1 MDGMSKISQTSSDK
15 VNGKL
20 VKYREGDCLTVGC
33 KNGKYLALFVSKK
46 FNKFYDLTL
55 LDFYKK
61 RKPTLQE
68 FIDGKFFGTR
78 FGSWEDLTYAVN
90 VRMIACKYIDNNVD
104 IEKIGKLNLTS
115 TFKNDGYAYLNNI
128 DELLK
133 YYLEELPVRVEK
145 SKNAEKFPDLAFVGK
160 HLVDVKH
167 IVDQHPPTT
176 DG

>member
-1 MDGMSKISQTSSDK
+1 MDFMSKISQTSPDK

-20 VKYREGDCLTVGC
+20 VKYREGDCLTVGY
-33 KNGKYLALFVSKK
+33 KNGKYLALLVSKK

-55 LDFYKK
+55 VEFYKK

-104 IEKIGKLNLTS
+104 IEKIGTLNLIPTLI
-115 TFKNDGYAYLNNI
+115 NDGYAYFDNI

-133 YYLEELPVRVEK
+133 YYLQELPVRIEK
-145 SKNAEKFPDLAFVGK
+145 SKNAEKFPDLAFISK
-160 HLVDVKH
+160 HLVDMKH
-167 IVDQHPPTT
+167 IVD
-176 DG
+176 